1 MTHRFEST
9 HHVRGRVSA
18 THSVVMLCLSLL
30 LAACGRPPPEPADA
44 PAGPA
49 LAESVDPA
57 FFDYY
62 VRQQT
67 GRPAA
72 EVAEAQASTLRREL
86 LQLQVAAARPAG
98 PDAPFEVELARLR
111 ILARSAAET
120 AGVYAEPGEQEIEA
134 AYRAYVESLP
144 ASEFEVSHILV
155 PTEASAR
162 ALIERLDRGDEFAT
176 LAREHSADDSAQRGG
191 SLGWIHAG
199 KLPAA
204 FTDAVQRLQPG
215 RYTPDPVQTPY
226 GWHVIRLEA
235 KRPPAAPP
243 PLEQVRAQIVAN
255 IKEERYR
262 RFLRDSVKTP

>member
-1 MTHRFEST
+1 MTHGIEAT
-9 HHVRGRVSA
+9 HHARSPANARYPLGL
-18 THSVVMLCLSLL
+18 LCLSLL
-30 LAACGRPPPEPADA
+30 LAGCERQTPGPDAAPPTSA
-44 PAGPA
+44 PA
-49 LAESVDPA
+49 ESPDSRL
-57 FFDYY
+57 FDYY

-72 EVAEAQASTLRREL
+72 EVDDARRAALRLEL
-86 LQLQVAAARPAG
+86 QQLQAAAARPAG
-98 PDAPFEVELARLR
+98 PDAPLEVELARLR
-111 ILARSAAET
+111 ILARSAAEA
-120 AGVYAEPGEQEIEA
+120 AGVYAEPDPVEIEA

-162 ALIERLDRGDEFAT
+162 ALIERLDRGEDFAT

-215 RYTPDPVQTPY
+215 RWTADPVQTPY

-235 KRPPAAPP
+235 TRRPAAPP
-243 PLEQVRAQIVAN
+243 PLEQVRAQLVAN
-255 IKEERYR
+255 LKNERFL
-262 RFLRDSVKTP
+262 RFLRDSVQTP